1 MHNIYKFVVT
11 FLIVASA
18 SLSATAQNRTYS
30 PYSRYGIGELQ
41 SNGFGRNAAMG
52 HTGIAL
58 SSSYNLNNVNP
69 ASYFSMDSVSFFFE
83 GGLEGFDQKIQTDNT
98 STRFSDM
105 NFSYFAIG
113 YPLSKWGFMSIGVKP
128 ESLAGYK
135 FFDDNASN
143 DIPVTDGNYTK
154 SEYLGSGNTTKAYA
168 GLAIS
173 PIKNLSFG
181 AHFSYFFGS
190 VDHYSIAQFPNDAFA
205 FKLATSEKIS
215 INDFFIDFG
224 AQYRLELKERH
235 NLVIGAVYQPKTGI
249 KGKVKKLV
257 TAGTTFDRDGVTI
270 INGDTLGFSE
280 TKFKGN
286 ALELPEKI
294 GVGLAYNIDDLM
306 TITADYTL
314 ARWSEA
320 EFPSLASSTIDE
332 NAFTIGDEQKFAFGL
347 EFIPN
352 YRSANFYP
360 SRIKYRIGTSY
371 KQEYLITPQS
381 AGGDHLKDFGI
392 TFGLG
397 LPLKRSK
404 TSFNLAFEW
413 GQRGTTNN
421 SLVKE
426 NYMRLSMNL
435 TLHEYWFMKRK
446 FD

>member
-1 MHNIYKFVVT
+1 MAFVSHAA
-11 FLIVASA
+11 L
-18 SLSATAQNRTYS
+18 AQNRTYS

-41 SNGFGRNAAMG
+41 ADGFGRNAAMG

-69 ASYFSMDSVSFFFE
+69 ASYYSMDSISFFFE
-83 GGLEGFDQKIQTDNT
+83 GGITGFEQKIKTEEA

-128 ESLAGYK
+128 ESLVGYK
-135 FFDDNASN
+135 FFDDSESADITVSDGDYTRSN
-143 DIPVTDGNYTK
+143 YQ
-154 SEYLGSGNTTKAYA
+154 GSGNTTKAYA
-168 GLAIS
+168 GLALS

-181 AHFSYFFGS
+181 AHFSYIFGS
-190 VDHYSIAQFPNDAFA
+190 VEHNSLAEFPNDPFG
-205 FKLATSEKIS
+205 FKVATSEKIS
-215 INDFFIDFG
+215 INDFYIDFG
-224 AQYRLELKERH
+224 AQYKLYLKERH
-235 NLVIGAVYQPKTGI
+235 NLVIGAIYQPKTGMR
-249 KGKVKKLV
+249 GKVTKLV
-257 TAGTTFDRDGVTI
+257 AAGTGFDRDGTTI
-270 INGDTLGFSE
+270 INADSLKFTE

-286 ALELPEKI
+286 ALELPEKF
-294 GVGLAYNIDDLM
+294 GVGLAYNIDDMM
-306 TITADYTL
+306 TVTADYSL
-314 ARWSEA
+314 SKWSESS
-320 EFPSLASSTIDE
+320 FPGLNSSTTNE
-332 NAFTIGDEQKFAFGL
+332 NVFTIGDEQSIAFGL

-371 KQEYLITPQS
+371 TQEYLVMPES

-421 SLVKE
+421 SLIKE